1 MVTRVSTRVVVTA
14 RRAGTALVPTDS
26 RIGARA
32 IDDEDQAWGSPESC
46 PLPPRFRMH
55 ENENNRET
63 TCHTFSQFYIW
74 LIMTQSSWLSAYI
87 TYTHIHAILSL
98 YHQRPDKSA
107 HAHLFISSVVTW
119 YWYLLSS
126 LQSSSSSISLKLW
139 QSLTK
144 YLKTNIKHHMHD
156 FVQVFPRPL
165 VLLHIQNPLALPHV
179 LNPLVLLHV
188 LTPLV
193 LFDVLSLLLFLLVLV
208 VTSSPGHSKFW
219 ILPYSHMVWDTA
231 LSLASHCTGFRH
243 LSVLGRSR
251 DVFIQSSECCE

>member
-1 MVTRVSTRVVVTA
+1 
-14 RRAGTALVPTDS
+14 
-26 RIGARA
+26 
-32 IDDEDQAWGSPESC
+32 
-46 PLPPRFRMH
+46 
-55 ENENNRET
+55 
-63 TCHTFSQFYIW
+63 
-74 LIMTQSSWLSAYI
+74 
-87 TYTHIHAILSL
+87 
-98 YHQRPDKSA
+98 
-107 HAHLFISSVVTW
+107 
-119 YWYLLSS
+119 
-126 LQSSSSSISLKLW
+126 
-139 QSLTK
+139 
-144 YLKTNIKHHMHD
+144 MHD

-243 LSVLGRSR
+243 LSVLGRSH
-251 DVFIQSSECCE
+251 DVFIQSSECCELLSSPHLPWSPLLSPVSLSLLTSNHINIYFVFSLKTWH

>member
-1 MVTRVSTRVVVTA
+1 MMRTRHGALQNLVLFLLDSACMKMKILMKQPVTHFLKLASDWSWLK
-14 RRAGTALVPTDS
+14 AL
-26 RIGARA
+26 
-32 IDDEDQAWGSPESC
+32 SC
-46 PLPPRFRMH
+46 P
-55 ENENNRET
+55 
-63 TCHTFSQFYIW
+63 HTSH
-74 LIMTQSSWLSAYI
+74 T
-87 TYTHIHAILSL
+87 
-98 YHQRPDKSA
+98 

-156 FVQVFPRPL
+156 FVQVFPNPL
-165 VLLHIQNPLALPHV
+165 VLLHV

-208 VTSSPGHSKFW
+208 VTSSPGRSKFW
-219 ILPYSHMVWDTA
+219 ILTYSHMG
-231 LSLASHCTGFRH
+231 HCTQPGITLHWFPSRIGPRKITWRIHTVFRM
-243 LSVLGRSR
+243 LWVTELAPSALVSTP
-251 DVFIQSSECCE
+251 QSSFYVSPHFQSH